1 DHEPRAFPLGLA
13 GIPAAALDN
22 AETLRTNERRELSRV
37 VAAHR
42 NLQRYLIHSRF
53 AFIAPPHQL
62 GIEHERI
69 AIEALSPVVACQAAS
84 RQSDFPRE
92 GFIIREPAAQQFVA
106 R

>member
-1 DHEPRAFPLGLA
+1 
-13 GIPAAALDN
+13 
-22 AETLRTNERRELSRV
+22 RELSRV

-106 R
+106 RPLGLEHVEDATAARSQMPAYASEPAVHLC